1 MSVTVTTENGK
12 TSVISPYDAEFVAKA
27 KTIGGRWDG
36 PSKAWTFDARDEQ
49 RVRELCREVYGTD
62 GNAVESGDLVTVRVR
77 LADHESASKYD
88 NFAKFAGRRIA
99 HRGGRDEPVRLAAN
113 VVLIEG
119 KFPSTGG
126 SMRYPNID
134 AGDDVIVEVRDIPRA
149 TLSLEREQDYEIV
162 GETTNVDVDALL
174 AEREALLARLA
185 EIDAL
190 LPEPE
195 GTEATTREAAQA
207 LGVSVRT
214 VQRWAAQGKV
224 EARKDDQGRWVITIT
239 LAHQPA

>member
-12 TSVISPYDAEFVAKA
+12 TSVTSPYDAEFVTQA
-27 KTIGGRWDG
+27 KTIGGKWDG
-36 PSKAWTFDARDEQ
+36 STKAWKFDARDEQ
-49 RVRELCREVYGTD
+49 RVRDLCRQVYGTD
-62 GNAVESGDLVTVRVR
+62 GNPIESGDLITVRVR
-77 LADHESASKYD
+77 LADHEGSKYD
-88 NFAKFAGRRIA
+88 NFAKFAGQRIA
-99 HRGGRDEPVRLAAN
+99 HRPDRDSSVRLAAN

-119 KFPSTGG
+119 KLPSTGG

-134 AGDDVIVEVRDIPRA
+134 AGNDVIVEVRDIPRA

-162 GETTNVDVDALL
+162 GESSNVDVDALL
-174 AEREALLARLA
+174 AEREQLLARLA

-195 GTEATTREAAQA
+195 GTEATTREAATA

-224 EARKDDQGRWVITIT
+224 EAHKNEQGHWVITIT
-239 LAHQPA
+239 I